1 MKTLKCILI
10 FLFYKNFY
18 GDNKVTTTFF
28 VGVRQG
34 KMSNNVEQ
42 CRTTSNNVEQC
53 RIMSYNVEQCRT
65 MSKNVE
71 KCRSN
76 LFGDLI
82 LCLEVLSYIIGIF

>member
-42 CRTTSNNVEQC
+42 RRTMSNNVEQC
-53 RIMSYNVEQCRT
+53 RTMSYNVEQCRT
-65 MSKNVE
+65 MSNNVVVT
-71 KCRSN
+71 C
-76 LFGDLI
+76 GGGPHLI
-82 LCLEVLSYIIGIF
+82 LIIEIAC